1 MKTHEALLFVILTAC
16 GDSPTTTAGSGGPST
31 CPPKTTTMDLPMS
44 AGAGGIAEVT
54 SFGDNPGALQMFVH
68 APSSMHASAVI
79 LALHGCTESA
89 SDYVDVGWNDVADRT
104 GAVVVYAQQTAQN
117 DATRCFRWWLPEHTT
132 RGQGEAAS
140 IAQMVAYAKQTYGA
154 EHAYVTGLSAG
165 AAMTAVMLAAY
176 PDIFEAGA
184 IMSGL
189 PYDCAKTQL
198 DAFSCM
204 NPGKDQPAA
213 AWGALV
219 PDLARM
225 HPPRVAI
232 WHGDADYV
240 VNSKN
245 ELELVRQWTAV
256 NGVSEEPTSTE
267 TVGPA
272 KHALYGD
279 RVESW
284 LVSGMSHGVALAPS
298 QGCGK
303 AGAYLL
309 DENLCSTEKAAA
321 FFGLSGSASPSSSSS
336 SGCP

>member
-1 MKTHEALLFVILTAC
+1 MKSRSALLAIFLVAC
-16 GDSPTTTAGSGGPST
+16 GDGPTTSGAASDAGV
-31 CPPKTTTMDLPMS
+31 CPPKTSTMDLPMS
-44 AGAGGIAEVT
+44 AAGGITEVT
-54 SFGDNPGALQMFVH
+54 SFGENPAALQMFVH
-68 APSSMHASAVI
+68 APSSGRASAVI
-79 LALHGCTESA
+79 VALHGCTESA
-89 SDYVDVGWNDVADRT
+89 SDYVSAGWNDVADRT
-104 GAVVVYAQQTAQN
+104 GAVVVYAQQTIQN
-117 DATRCFRWWLPEHTT
+117 DATRCFRWWLPAHTT

-154 EHAYVTGLSAG
+154 SHAYVTGLSAG

-189 PYDCAKTQL
+189 PYDCATSQL
-198 DAFSCM
+198 EAWSCM
-204 NPGKDQPAA
+204 NPGKDQPAQ

-219 PDLARM
+219 PDMARQ

-232 WHGDADYV
+232 WHGDTDYV

-256 NGVSEEPTSTE
+256 NGVSETPTSTE

-272 KHALYGD
+272 KHARYGD

-309 DENLCSTEKAAA
+309 DVNLCSTEKAAS
-321 FFGLSGSASPSSSSS
+321 FFGLDASSAPPPPAP
-336 SGCP
+336 CP